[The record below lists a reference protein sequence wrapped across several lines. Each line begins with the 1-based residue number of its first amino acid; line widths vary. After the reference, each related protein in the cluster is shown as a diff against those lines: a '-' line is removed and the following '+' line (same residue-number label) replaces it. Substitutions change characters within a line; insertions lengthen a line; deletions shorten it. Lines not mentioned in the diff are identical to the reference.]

1 MELKPVQD
9 YTEADLD
16 YNNRDSRVYREH
28 DDASLRDIP
37 LVKDKADNWEG
48 YDTVFI
54 GYPIWWGIA
63 AWPVDTFVKHND
75 FSGKTVIPFA
85 TSASSGLG
93 DSGRQLQQMAG
104 TGRLAGRQAFPVQCV
119 GKYGPAVGSEPE
131 SLIEKEGG
139 CELTPN
145 C

>member
-1 MELKPVQD
+1 MKPAND
-9 YTEADLD
+9 YTDADLD
-16 YNNRDSRVYREH
+16 YNNKDSRVYREH
-28 DDASLRDIP
+28 DDVSLRDIP

-104 TGRLAGRQAFPVQCV
+104 TGSWLEGKRFPSNVSESTVQQWV
-119 GKYGPAVGSEPE
+119 Q
-131 SLIEKEGG
+131 SL
-139 CELTPN
+139 N
-145 C
+145 R